1 MTMRN
6 SQPRQSTARPRTLG
20 ERIRRRIGR
29 RTGHVDRKWLL
40 WNIVCL
46 LVFAPLTAQASIFKG
61 EALDKAAD
69 VLTIVILIFVPIA
82 AITVFWMVH
91 IIPEKIAEKRHHPQQ
106 TAIKTLCL
114 LSLVFGG
121 MLWPIAWLWAYTK
134 PVGYKLAYGTD
145 KHENYF
151 KEALEH
157 AEQGR
162 LSPTEAATVRE
173 ELDELAARGLLTP
186 ELRAVRDR
194 LAALNTP
201 APKQSAAVAPQP
213 QPAQSEPPNAE
224 SPGGAV

>member
-1 MTMRN
+1 M
-6 SQPRQSTARPRTLG
+6 SSPRPKIDGLQKQ
-20 ERIRRRIGR
+20 RIRSRILSLGGMR
-29 RTGHVDRKWLL
+29 SMLHKGLIRALMLL
-40 WNIVCL
+40 AW
-46 LVFAPLTAQASIFKG
+46 APLTAQASIFKG

-69 VLTIVILIFVPIA
+69 VLTVIVLILVPIA

-91 IIPEKIAEKRHHPQQ
+91 VIPEKIAEKHHHPQQ

-134 PVGYKLAYGTD
+134 PIGYKLAYGTD

-157 AEQGR
+157 AERGA
-162 LSPTEAATVRE
+162 LPPAEMAVVRE

-186 ELRAVRDR
+186 ELRTVRDR
-194 LAALNTP
+194 LAALNKP
-201 APKQSAAVAPQP
+201 APQQPAAPQQTAAQP
-213 QPAQSEPPNAE
+213 QPAQPEQ
-224 SPGGAV
+224 PGGAA